1 MLELW
6 FKNDFAN
13 GRWYSDIHD
22 TFMDGGYYK
31 IDINKKLTLLSL
43 NTLYYNKCQLR
54 VVIVQKWYK
63 KIC

>member
-1 MLELW
+1 MLELC

-13 GRWYSDIHD
+13 GRWYSDIQD

-43 NTLYYNKCQLR
+43 NTLYYNKD
-54 VVIVQKWYK
+54 
-63 KIC
+63 